1 MNKVLVLRQCNK
13 DLKSYGGFQHPSSG
27 HVSAPDWNPK
37 PECGSG
43 LHGFLYG
50 EGDGSLA
57 NYDPEN
63 KWLVLSVDKDKI
75 VDLSGKVKFPEGE
88 VIFCG
93 ALAEAARYVYDNG
106 GAGRAIIGITVTGG
120 NSSTVTGGYYSTV
133 TGGDGSTVTG
143 GNSSKVTGGEDSTVT
158 GGDGSTVSGGDRSTV
173 TGGNGSTVSGGYY
186 STVTGGEKAMLT
198 LQHWDSKTDRVRQVT
213 AYVGEN
219 GIEVG
224 KTYKL
229 DKNHQFVPA

>member
-120 NSSTVTGGYYSTV
+120 DRSTVSGGYYSTV
-133 TGGDGSTVTG
+133 SGGYGSTVSGGDDSTVSG
-143 GNSSKVTGGEDSTVT
+143 GNSSKVTGGED
-158 GGDGSTVSGGDRSTV
+158 
-173 TGGNGSTVSGGYY
+173 